1 MPENRVLLHV
11 DMDAF
16 YAALEIREN
25 PELEGKPVVVGA
37 DPRKHPRGVVLTAS
51 YEARKFGVRSA
62 MSCVQAVRLCPD
74 AVFVPPH
81 FELYGRVSSEKIG
94 RASCREE
101 DCSG

>member
-51 YEARKFGVRSA
+51 YEARKFCVRSV
-62 MSCVQAVRLCPD
+62 MSCV
-74 AVFVPPH
+74 
-81 FELYGRVSSEKIG
+81 
-94 RASCREE
+94 
-101 DCSG
+101 